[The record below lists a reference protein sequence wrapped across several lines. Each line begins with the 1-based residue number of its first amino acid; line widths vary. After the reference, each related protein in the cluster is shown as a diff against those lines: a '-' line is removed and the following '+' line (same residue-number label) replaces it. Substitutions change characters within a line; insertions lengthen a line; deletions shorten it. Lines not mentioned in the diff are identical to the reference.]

1 MAYEDFSMK
10 HYKQLIEEKQKW
22 NNERKEL
29 RNELNKKDDEIMEK
43 DNLLYS
49 QNIRLANYDETSSKV
64 QENGGRIVGLLNR
77 FNNQTN

>member
-22 NNERKEL
+22 NEERKEL
-29 RNELNKKDDEIMEK
+29 RNELNQKDDEIMEK

-49 QNIRLANYDETSSKV
+49 QNIRLANYDETASKV
-64 QENGGRIVGLLNR
+64 QENGGRIVGLLNKLK
-77 FNNQTN
+77 NQTN

>member
-10 HYKQLIEEKQKW
+10 HYKQLMEEKQKW
-22 NNERKEL
+22 NDERKEL
-29 RNELNKKDDEIMEK
+29 RNELNQKDDEIMEK

-49 QNIRLANYDETSSKV
+49 QNIRLANYDETASKV

-77 FNNQTN
+77 FNNQIN

>member
-49 QNIRLANYDETSSKV
+49 KNIRLANYDETASKV